1 MFIKNSVNSLVEPSS
16 KIFTNDMVCLLRN
29 PSKTEPRNRL
39 SQTLKWTNNKKN
51 QDNLKE
57 KSGQLLFIQELYV
70 PLQC

>member
-1 MFIKNSVNSLVEPSS
+1 MFTKNSVNSLVEPSS
-16 KIFTNDMVCLLRN
+16 KIFTNDMVCLLRK

-39 SQTLKWTNNKKN
+39 SKTLKWTNNKKN